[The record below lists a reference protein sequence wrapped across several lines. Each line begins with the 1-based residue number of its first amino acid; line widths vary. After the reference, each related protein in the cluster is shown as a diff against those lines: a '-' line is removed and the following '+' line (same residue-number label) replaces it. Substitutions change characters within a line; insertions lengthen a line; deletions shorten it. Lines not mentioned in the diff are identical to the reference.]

1 VEQYDISAVYPLSD
15 RWRLI
20 GDWTYSVIGH
30 ETVEAVAGVQYEG
43 CCVKLSVVARHF
55 VTGADGVITTEL
67 LPGQVGPTTDTAVMF
82 ELEFKGMGNFADQT
96 DSILRR
102 DILGYQ

>member
-1 VEQYDISAVYPLSD
+1 LLEQYDVSAVYPLTD

-20 GDWTYSVIGH
+20 GDWTYSVMDKR
-30 ETVEAVAGVQYEG
+30 TVEAVAGVQYEG
-43 CCVKLSVVARHF
+43 CCVKMSVIARRY
-55 VTGADGVITTEL
+55 VTGYDGIVTNLTPNE
-67 LPGQVGPTTDTAVMF
+67 VGPSETAVMF
-82 ELEFKGMGNFADQT
+82 ELEFKGMGAFSGQT

>member
-1 VEQYDISAVYPLSD
+1 L
-15 RWRLI
+15 
-20 GDWTYSVIGH
+20 
-30 ETVEAVAGVQYEG
+30 
-43 CCVKLSVVARHF
+43 VARHY
-55 VTGADGVITTEL
+55 VTGADGVVTEL

-82 ELEFKGMGNFADQT
+82 ELEFKGMGNFAGQT